1 MAMDDATRYS
11 VLTAV
16 IIILVAACIIG
27 AFSCLDYVADK
38 KFDDSRTQVST
49 LTQSDDGR
57 TPRKRKVRIEGDDS
71 SEASSLLDDGTQIKT
86 DKALMNTFVKVLKNG
101 ITIKM
106 HSGKDKAPKEVKL
119 TLDEKNTLNWKSIN
133 SRSLIGAFK
142 KNTMDIKNVKMV
154 EWGKRTETFQK
165 DMAASTPEELC
176 LSLVGEDGATL
187 DFEVTSKVERDSLAQ
202 GFTILIANLNDPSPD
217 IEGG

>member
-1 MAMDDATRYS
+1 
-11 VLTAV
+11 
-16 IIILVAACIIG
+16 
-27 AFSCLDYVADK
+27 
-38 KFDDSRTQVST
+38 
-49 LTQSDDGR
+49 
-57 TPRKRKVRIEGDDS
+57 
-71 SEASSLLDDGTQIKT
+71 
-86 DKALMNTFVKVLKNG
+86 
-101 ITIKM
+101 M

-142 KNTMDIKNVKMV
+142 KNTMDIKNVKMI

-187 DFEVTSKVERDSLAQ
+187 DFEVTSKVERAPDWGVTRSAASLWR
-202 GFTILIANLNDPSPD
+202 LISRRAHSRHRPSRPCPRPCCCSP
-217 IEGG
+217 GCCPGRRRSGWPFAAVPPASSGPWT